1 MTSEEVFMKKAI
13 SIFVVIL
20 FSVTL
25 IPPTSFEEDNQ
36 FLFKQEVS
44 DSSQNVN
51 LFFLENSSRHL
62 VNFTSSTIYDAC
74 GVLSSGKIGCS
85 GTEQIA
91 GINGQTWSVPWG
103 YSAPWHEALDS
114 NDSTF
119 LSVEI
124 TEKNFCGIATDHRLY
139 CAGHNN
145 NGQLGTGNNN
155 PSINLLVEPILP
167 FGYQAKQLASLK
179 DSFCVLL
186 FNGDIYCWGTNG
198 GRQVENI
205 NVDIINIPTKV
216 TFNSSMFSGNPIF
229 KSISSSNS
237 FYSEGGPVGYSFVT
251 ENNSVIYQ
259 GCGYSSAV
267 APQNCYWLHPSE
279 RDVNHTFYRYQ
290 YPSILINHSIMD
302 AVGQCLL
309 LDNQRVTC
317 AGLNGSW
324 LNRNSSEYFR
334 EIQNFG
340 EYITFTNNSLVSKI
354 ILSKRG
360 SYCAHLVDKT
370 VECWGKDLYSE
381 QINYPPVKL
390 SQSSNWFELEDIA
403 FLGAAGGLIG
413 PDISSVDSDFFGITN
428 LNTYY
433 FLDTAYGNKSIPFGQ
448 YQGLESSNGRAVD
461 AYIWIDAML
470 EVDPANITF
479 DIETPSGI
487 VFDKSQFPKLTGTPL
502 NATQGYYSFN
512 ITINGTSYS
521 GNYYF
526 GFEADLDND
535 GIVDSLDGD
544 IDGDGILNV
553 LDDCPN
559 EYGVSIYIQAGCSDG
574 DLDGYPDIHDQFPF
588 DNSQHRDSDSDGFGD
603 NVNGTNGD
611 SCSAEYGRSL
621 FGGIFGCWDSDNDG
635 WADSIDQFSNDSSQ
649 WNDSDGDGFGDNL
662 FGRNGD
668 FCPNESGTSLI
679 NYLGCL
685 DSDSD
690 GYADVIDDFPQNNL
704 IWSDEDG
711 DGVDDDSDTFPF
723 DIGQWADRDGDGY
736 GDNPYGGSTSD
747 AFPDEATQWSDIDGD
762 GYGDNPN
769 GFNAD
774 AFIADPTQWSDADGD
789 GFGDNPSGRLADA
802 FTDDSTQWEDQD
814 GDGFGDNQSGNNPD
828 PYLFDFD
835 NDGYNDSIDPFP
847 KFASPG
853 DKDNDGVLDGEDLFP
868 DDFREWADNDG
879 DGEGDNADT
888 DDDNDGWSD
897 QDELRA
903 GSDPFSS
910 SDEPI
915 ESFEIIVP
923 GTNVGLGAWDL
934 IGIFGGIPLMAW
946 IGFGFITRNNR
957 AQMFEERLREANSRD
972 ELEEIAHKWE
982 YSLMLRMLGPHQGIR
997 LERLRSELDDN
1008 FESQNQSLSSIDQ
1021 RVDQTNLVEEEMA
1034 NQPKIVPEISTIPPI
1049 DAEGIQDDNG
1059 YEWTSTQDGKD
1070 WYRMSGSSDE
1080 WIEFSN

>member
-1 MTSEEVFMKKAI
+1 MTSEVVFMKKAI

-20 FSVTL
+20 FSLTL
-25 IPPTSFEEDNQ
+25 IPQTSFEEDNQ

-51 LFFLENSSRHL
+51 LFFLEDSSRHL
-62 VNFTSSTIYDAC
+62 VNFTSSTMENVC
-74 GVLSSGKIGCS
+74 GVLSSGDIGCR
-85 GTEQIA
+85 GTNNPDLNYVYY
-91 GINGQTWSVPWG
+91 GSSWS
-103 YSAPWHEALDS
+103 SAIDS
-114 NDSTF
+114 NNSKF
-119 LSVEI
+119 LYSEI
-124 TEKNFCGIATDHRLY
+124 TNGNFCGISTNHKVY
-139 CAGHNN
+139 CAGDNQK
-145 NGQLGTGNNN
+145 GQLGNGL
-155 PSINLLVEPILP
+155 NLASTQMLVEPILP
-167 FGYQAKQLASLK
+167 SGYLAKQLASVD

-186 FNGDIYCWGTNG
+186 FSGDIYCWGSNAG
-198 GRQVENI
+198 NQVGKGLGSQ
-205 NVDIINIPTKV
+205 VNIPNLV
-216 TFNSSMFSGNPIF
+216 SFNSTMFSNIPIF
-229 KSISSSNS
+229 KSISSSS
-237 FYSEGGPVGYSFVT
+237 GGNPGKYSFVT
-251 ENNSVIYQ
+251 ENNSIVYQ
-259 GCGYSSAV
+259 GC
-267 APQNCYWLHPSE
+267 APGMFLACYWLHPSE
-279 RDVNHTFYRYQ
+279 RSSNHTYYKYE
-290 YPSILINHSIMD
+290 YPGTFMNHSIEQV
-302 AVGQCLL
+302 VGQCLL

-317 AGLNGSW
+317 AGPNNG
-324 LNRNSSEYFR
+324 LLGMNNSSADTWN
-334 EIQNFG
+334 IQNFG
-340 EYITFTNNSLVSKI
+340 DYVSFTNNSLVSKI
-354 ILSKRG
+354 IFSG
-360 SYCAHLVDKT
+360 STYCAFLKDKT
-370 VECWGKDLYSE
+370 IECWGQDLYYTDNKNYHPIN
-381 QINYPPVKL
+381 INYT
-390 SQSSNWFELEDIA
+390 SEWFELVDIA
-403 FLGAAGGLIG
+403 FYPTLICC
-413 PDISSVDSDFFGITN
+413 DLIATTNIS
-428 LNTYY
+428 TYY
-433 FLDTAYGNKSIPFGQ
+433 YFDTYNGNNSIAFETANS
-448 YQGLESSNGRAVD
+448 LESSNGRTVD

-470 EVDPANITF
+470 EADPANITY

-487 VFDKSQFPKLTGTPL
+487 IFDKSQFPKLMGTPT
-502 NATQGYYSFN
+502 NATEGYYSFN
-512 ITINGTSYS
+512 ITIDGTSYS

-535 GIVDSLDGD
+535 GILDSLDTD

-559 EYGVSIYIQAGCSDG
+559 EYGVSIYIQAGCNDG
-574 DLDGYPDIHDQFPF
+574 DLDGYPDVHDQFPF
-588 DNSQHRDSDSDGFGD
+588 DNSQHRDSDSDWFGD

-611 SCSAEYGRSL
+611 SCPAEYGRSL
-621 FGGIFGCWDSDNDG
+621 FGGKFGCWDSDNDG

-690 GYADVIDDFPQNNL
+690 GYADIIDDFPQNNL

-972 ELEEIAHKWE
+972 ELEEIAQKWE

-1080 WIEFSN
+1080 WIEFSK

>member
-1 MTSEEVFMKKAI
+1 MAVGVVFMKKAI

-36 FLFKQEVS
+36 FLFKQGISES
-44 DSSQNVN
+44 P
-51 LFFLENSSRHL
+51 ENTYLTFTQKSSRNL
-62 VNFTSSTIYDAC
+62 VNFSNSGGSC
-74 GVLSSGKIGCS
+74 GLFESGEIGCDGLNASDSLEKYRLYNWGRGVSSYVENNS
-85 GTEQIA
+85 GPLFSQVAFTDYGLCAI
-91 GINGQTWSVPWG
+91 
-103 YSAPWHEALDS
+103 
-114 NDSTF
+114 TF
-119 LSVEI
+119 LNKVKCTGGNS
-124 TEKNFCGIATDHRLY
+124 Y
-139 CAGHNN
+139 
-145 NGQLGTGNNN
+145 GQLGNGGG
-155 PSINLLVEPILP
+155 PSKYASMVEPSLP
-167 FGYQAKQLASLK
+167 AGYQAIEIATLK
-179 DSFCVLL
+179 NSYCVLL
-186 FNGDIYCWGTNG
+186 SIGDIYCWGDNSIK
-198 GRQVENI
+198 QVSASCNSCL
-205 NVDIINIPTKV
+205 PQKV
-216 TFNSSMFSGNPIF
+216 TNDSLFSEQPTF
-229 KSISSSNS
+229 TSISSSGVEL
-237 FYSEGGPVGYSFVT
+237 YSNPFSRVIAPNGYSFIT
-251 ENNSVIYQ
+251 ENNSILFQ
-259 GCGYSSAV
+259 GCDRMYLACSWINPSEWTGNYSSDQIPTGATIYSY
-267 APQNCYWLHPSE
+267 P
-279 RDVNHTFYRYQ
+279 DV
-290 YPSILINHSIMD
+290 LENHSITQS
-302 AVGQCLL
+302 VGQCLL
-309 LDNQRVTC
+309 LDNHRVTC
-317 AGLNGSW
+317 AGDNTGGLGTN
-324 LNRNSSEYFR
+324 NSSTNAWSL
-334 EIQNFG
+334 QNFG
-340 EYITFTNNSLVSKI
+340 EYLNFPNDALVMKLI
-354 ILSKRG
+354 ISPDMT
-360 SYCAHLVDKT
+360 YCAILDDQSVY
-370 VECWGKDLYSE
+370 CWGTDLVYGINYYPEKISYPSEWFDIIDIGFWGSTLVLKTSINAYYTFNNVDGDLVGSFYRNPYNSNPNSIVASINE
-381 QINYPPVKL
+381 QI
-390 SQSSNWFELEDIA
+390 
-403 FLGAAGGLIG
+403 
-413 PDISSVDSDFFGITN
+413 
-428 LNTYY
+428 
-433 FLDTAYGNKSIPFGQ
+433 
-448 YQGLESSNGRAVD
+448 D
-461 AYIWIDAML
+461 AIFWIDAM
-470 EVDPANITF
+470 VDANPNNITYNI
-479 DIETPSGI
+479 DLPAGLYLNTTDYPRITGI
-487 VFDKSQFPKLTGTPL
+487 PTISSLAGD
-502 NATQGYYSFN
+502 YSFN
-512 ITINGTSYS
+512 ITIDGIHYQGTYPFIIE
-521 GNYYF
+521 G
-526 GFEADLDND
+526 DLDGD
-535 GIVDSLDGD
+535 GIGDYTDTD
-544 IDGDGILNV
+544 IDGDGVLNTA
-553 LDDCPN
+553 DDCPD
-559 EYGVSIYIQAGCSDG
+559 EYGVSVYIQTGCSDG
-574 DLDGYPDIHDQFPF
+574 DLDGYPDVNDQFPF

-635 WADSIDQFSNDSSQ
+635 WADSIDQFSDDSSQ

-769 GFNAD
+769 GFNGD

-814 GDGFGDNQSGNNPD
+814 EDGFGDNQSGNNPD

-934 IGIFGGIPLMAW
+934 IGIFGGVPLMVW
-946 IGFGFITRNNR
+946 IGFGFITRNSR
-957 AQMFEERLREANSRD
+957 TQMFEERLREANSRD
-972 ELEEIAHKWE
+972 ELEEIAKKWE

-1034 NQPKIVPEISTIPPI
+1034 NQPKIVPEISTTPPI

-1070 WYRMSGSSDE
+1070 WYRMSGSSDK
-1080 WIEFSN
+1080 WIEFSK